1 MGRSHPYWRSALPI
15 LASSA
20 RSAVPWRSPYRP
32 GDAAPLCQGC
42 TFSPRAATGVAQ
54 GGSAVAGQV
63 YGTTLLPQARDRLGG
78 LEPVRMIF
86 LPGSKGCQPGVWCS
100 GLLVE

>member
-15 LASSA
+15 LAKLSPERRA
-20 RSAVPWRSPYRP
+20 LAVSLPAGRRGPLMP
-32 GDAAPLCQGC
+32 GLYL
-42 TFSPRAATGVAQ
+42 FSPRRHRVAQ
-54 GGSAVAGQV
+54 GGSAVTGQV

-78 LEPVRMIF
+78 LEPVGMIF